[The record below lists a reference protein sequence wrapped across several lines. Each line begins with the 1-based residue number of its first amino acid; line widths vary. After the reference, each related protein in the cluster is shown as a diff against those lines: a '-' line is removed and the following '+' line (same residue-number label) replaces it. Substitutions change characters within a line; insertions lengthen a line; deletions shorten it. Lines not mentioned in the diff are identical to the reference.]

1 MDNVLYN
8 KLQRIMKDMRS
19 ARVRE
24 DDNKHLC
31 NMRIN
36 NGHGYH
42 KCRKPGVI
50 WFHDTRVRLCLE
62 QDNYI
67 VCEEH
72 AKDIRAYAKYFN
84 LKEQTLDDYITYN
97 VVYKVMH
104 T

>member
-8 KLQRIMKDMRS
+8 KLQRIMKDMGS

-31 NMRIN
+31 NMRMN

-50 WFHDTRVRLCLE
+50 WFHDISCSRH
-62 QDNYI
+62 NYI

-72 AKDIRAYAKYFN
+72 AKDIRAYAKYFS